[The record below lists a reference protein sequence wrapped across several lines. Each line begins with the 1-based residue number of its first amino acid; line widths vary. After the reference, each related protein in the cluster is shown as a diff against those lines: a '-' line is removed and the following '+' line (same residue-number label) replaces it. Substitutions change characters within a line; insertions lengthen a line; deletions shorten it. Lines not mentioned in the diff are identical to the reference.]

1 MKGSFI
7 IKVKKYYLLLIAFFV
22 WSIAGFNVAIIGFN
36 LYSKYLNIFNFVL
49 SFIIFFIFQQFI
61 FYRMVQKH
69 TNRIINYEEENQY
82 FFKFFDIKSFLIMF
96 FMIALGVSI
105 REFNLAPEKF
115 IAIFYSGLGTAL
127 FLSGVL
133 FGYNFFKFKSK

>member
-105 REFNLAPEKF
+105 RKFNLAPEKF